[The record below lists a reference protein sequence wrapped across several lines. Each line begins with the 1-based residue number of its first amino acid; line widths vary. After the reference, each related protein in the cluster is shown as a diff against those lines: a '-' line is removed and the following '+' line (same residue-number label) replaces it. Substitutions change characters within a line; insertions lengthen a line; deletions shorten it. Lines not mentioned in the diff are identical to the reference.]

1 MPVGRAVLGGSP
13 YLGVYFR
20 VSELGALVPPSIP
33 PALERDLERLLGV
46 STVRTTLGD
55 SDILGA
61 LAAMNSRAALVGTG
75 IEEAEE
81 RAVERLVPVHRIPS
95 RQNALGNNVL
105 ANDHGAVVHPEFSDE
120 AIRRIGRALEVRAE
134 RGTVAGLGTVG
145 MAAIA
150 TNKGVVVHPR
160 ATEAETKQLTE
171 VLGVPVHRS
180 TANFG
185 VPIVGACLVANSR
198 AFIVGRP
205 TTPVEFVHLQ
215 EGLGIFD

>member
-1 MPVGRAVLGGSP
+1 LPVGRAVLGGSP

-20 VSELGALVPPSIP
+20 VSERTALVPPSTP
-33 PALERDLERLLGV
+33 VPLLRDLERLLGV
-46 STVRTTLGD
+46 TTVRTTLGD

-61 LAAMNSRAALVGTG
+61 LVAMNSRGAVVGTDP
-75 IEEAEE
+75 EDDEARNFHEVVSV
-81 RAVERLVPVHRIPS
+81 RRIVS

-105 ANDHGAVVHPEFSDE
+105 ANDHGAVVHPDFSDE
-120 AIRRIGRALEVRAE
+120 AVREIASALSVPAE

-160 ATEAETKQLTE
+160 ATEVEAQHLAT
-171 VLGVPVHRS
+171 VLQVPVHRS

-185 VPIVGACLVANSR
+185 VPIVGACIVANSR
-198 AFIVGRP
+198 GFFAGRP